1 MSVVD
6 VLQMVGIRAYGVF
19 PFPIGQINTAGNGTD
34 GKREQLKQYPC
45 SDHGKDKGGQCG
57 YSNNEQVD
65 RAEKNVGAG

>member
-1 MSVVD
+1 MCCKWSASV
-6 VLQMVGIRAYGVF
+6 LTE
-19 PFPIGQINTAGNGTD
+19 FPIGQINTAGNGKD